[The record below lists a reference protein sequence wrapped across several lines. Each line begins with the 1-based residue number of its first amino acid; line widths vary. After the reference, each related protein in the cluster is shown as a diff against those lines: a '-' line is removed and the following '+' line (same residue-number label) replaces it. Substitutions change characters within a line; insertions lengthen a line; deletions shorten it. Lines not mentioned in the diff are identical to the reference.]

1 MQTLTATT
9 VNRHMAVCPK
19 CWRTFC
25 CCRAGHII
33 VDYTMVDI
41 LRLLNKKGY
50 KTLYHCGGHIKAREP
65 LFVYVKFSRQVILPD
80 TNKLPTGAGWGYDA
94 YHNQIEYYN
103 SDLDLNED
111 DKIKL
116 LSQKHDELLQ
126 WAKALPKR

>member
-1 MQTLTATT
+1 MID
-9 VNRHMAVCPK
+9 V
-19 CWRTFC
+19 F
-25 CCRAGHII
+25 
-33 VDYTMVDI
+33 
-41 LRLLNKKGY
+41 RLLNKKGY
-50 KTLYHCGGHIKAREP
+50 KTLYHCGGHIKPREP

-80 TNKLPTGAGWGYDA
+80 TNKLPTGSGWGYDA

>member
-1 MQTLTATT
+1 
-9 VNRHMAVCPK
+9 
-19 CWRTFC
+19 
-25 CCRAGHII
+25 
-33 VDYTMVDI
+33 MVDI

-50 KTLYHCGGHIKAREP
+50 RTLYHCGGHIKPREP